1 MMTTPEDPADLS
13 DLVRSIQE
21 QQERERRESEAGLAQ
36 TRASRVGPRRPRGAR
51 RLSVQTE
58 PAQTEPAPP
67 ASATPAPEAPL
78 PASPEPDHDAPAPAA
93 PVRARSTQ
101 AAPAQNDSPS
111 PAQPAPAPRGPAR
124 TDSEPDG
131 PARTRSTHIDST
143 RTEPAPASPSA
154 RPDARQRK
162 RRRLLI
168 ATAIG
173 AAAVLLGGGAAWA
186 GVALLSDDSAEVADP
201 SPKTTPKTTPSP
213 EPKPEEPAPTEPPA
227 PEPPQPQWS
236 LDDPASL
243 QVVVNKQRPLNP
255 IDWAPSD
262 LVMPNV
268 PNANGQPLRA
278 EAAAALEAMHA
289 EATAAGVPFT
299 LVSAFRDYNLQTSLF
314 NNYAASDGIAAAE
327 TYSARP
333 GHSEHQTGLAA
344 DISEC
349 MGCGLS
355 EAFGETPQGQ
365 WARAN
370 APRFGFI
377 LRYDQGQEPVV
388 GYVYEPWHFRYVGTE
403 IAMDMQ
409 AKGIVNLE
417 EYLGLPAA
425 PTY

>member
-1 MMTTPEDPADLS
+1 MTTPDDLS
-13 DLVRSIQE
+13 DLVRSIQDEQEREQQEHEQAPAQPVPAPRAVPRRPRASEE
-21 QQERERRESEAGLAQ
+21 QQERR
-36 TRASRVGPRRPRGAR
+36 SRG
-51 RLSVQTE
+51 
-58 PAQTEPAPP
+58 
-67 ASATPAPEAPL
+67 
-78 PASPEPDHDAPAPAA
+78 
-93 PVRARSTQ
+93 
-101 AAPAQNDSPS
+101 
-111 PAQPAPAPRGPAR
+111 
-124 TDSEPDG
+124 
-131 PARTRSTHIDST
+131 
-143 RTEPAPASPSA
+143 
-154 RPDARQRK
+154 

-168 ATAIG
+168 ACAIG
-173 AAAVLLGGGAAWA
+173 AGAVLLGGGAAWA
-186 GVALLSDDSAEVADP
+186 GIAMFSGDAEEVAA
-201 SPKTTPKTTPSP
+201 SPATPKPTRTP
-213 EPKPEEPAPTEPPA
+213 EPVETEPVETPPAEPA
-227 PEPPQPQWS
+227 PEPAAPQWS
-236 LDDPASL
+236 IDDPNSM

-255 IDWAPSD
+255 IDWAPGD

-268 PNANGQPLRA
+268 PSSNGQPLRA

-299 LVSAFRDYNLQTSLF
+299 LVSAYRDYNLQTSLF
-314 NNYAASDGIAAAE
+314 NNYAASDGVEAAE

-370 APRFGFI
+370 AHRFGFI
-377 LRYDQGQEPVV
+377 LRYDQGQQPVV

-403 IAMDMQ
+403 IAGDMQ
-409 AKGIVNLE
+409 AKGIMNLE